1 MKQTLVIAVALA
13 CVVASAAA
21 VAQARKLPADA
32 RAEEPMIGQL
42 IVKLRQPTAAERVQR
57 LGAQRAAALSRSA
70 SVTLE
75 PVRAMSGDAAVVRLP
90 QAMTQAQAQQVVERL
105 RADPQVEWAVPDL
118 PVRRQYAFPV
128 DPGFASNQWNLF
140 VPTEPFTAPTVG
152 SGTKTHQPAGGAN
165 LPPAWAITLG
175 SPQVTVAVIDTGV
188 VYSQRDLT
196 SRLLP
201 GYDFISSSALTSFGA
216 PPNFVANDG
225 NDRDPDASDPGDWV
239 TADEEMRYPAA
250 CGGARTDS
258 SWHGTHMSGIIAAN
272 WGNEIDP
279 ATGQLYAGTRTAGIA
294 PQVRIL
300 PVRVLGKCGGL
311 SSDVIDGMRWA
322 AGLDVPGVPRNPTP
336 ARVLNLS
343 LGGSTG
349 PCNSAYSRAVQ
360 DIQSATGAVI
370 VAAAGNEA
378 TAAALQPANCPGV
391 ISVTAHA
398 INGDNADYANI
409 ARRTNPSEV
418 TISAPGGGLPTQLA
432 VQPALLTSDNAYL
445 IWSTGLFGA
454 TSPTSTVS
462 TTDLRRGDAI
472 LGLVGTSPATAQVS
486 AAVALMLSAD
496 PGLSATRIRGVLTA
510 TARPHPAGGYC
521 AQGGAGH
528 GLCGAGLLDV
538 GAALATVAP
547 PPPSGG
553 GGALPL
559 PSLLLLAL
567 LALVSTARRSGFA
580 R

>member
-13 CVVASAAA
+13 CFVASAAA

-90 QAMTQAQAQQVVERL
+90 QAMRLAQAQQVVERL
-105 RADPQVEWAVPDL
+105 RADPAVEWAVPDL

-140 VPTEPFTAPTVG
+140 EPTAPFTATTVG
-152 SGTKTHQPAGGAN
+152 GGTKTHQPAGGAN
-165 LPPAWAITLG
+165 LPPAWAVTLG

-188 VYSQRDLT
+188 VYTQRDLAG
-196 SRLLP
+196 RLLP

-216 PPNFVANDG
+216 PLNFVANDG
-225 NDRDPDASDPGDWV
+225 NGRDADASDPGDWV
-239 TADEEMRYPAA
+239 TADEERLYRNA
-250 CGGARTDS
+250 CAGAQTDS

-279 ATGQLYAGTRTAGIA
+279 ATGQLYAGTRTAGMA

-343 LGGSTG
+343 LGGSAG
-349 PCNSAYSRAVQ
+349 QCNRAYLDAVQ
-360 DIQSATGAVI
+360 EVQSTGAVI

-378 TAAALQPANCPGV
+378 TEAALQPANCPGV

-398 INGDNADYANI
+398 INGDNADYANV
-409 ARRTNPSEV
+409 ARRGNPSEV

-432 VQPALLTSDNAYL
+432 VQPALLASDNAYL
-445 IWSTGLFGA
+445 IWSTGLFGT

-462 TTDLRRGDAI
+462 MTDLRRGDAI

-496 PGLSATRIRGVLTA
+496 PGLSATRICGVLIA

-521 AQGGAGH
+521 AQGGAGN

-538 GAALATVAP
+538 GAALAAVAP

-567 LALVSTARRSGFA
+567 LALVSSARRSGFA